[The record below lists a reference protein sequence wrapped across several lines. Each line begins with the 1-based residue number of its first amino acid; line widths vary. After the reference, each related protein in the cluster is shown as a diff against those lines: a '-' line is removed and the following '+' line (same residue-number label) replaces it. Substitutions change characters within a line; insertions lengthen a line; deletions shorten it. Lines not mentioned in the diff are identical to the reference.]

1 VGRHLSACPL
11 SRLIAR
17 ADARSVF
24 SKTLFTPAG
33 VDVYI
38 RASTQDAK
46 PQAMDTKVRADLL
59 AKIVQAVKG
68 NEDQGVAKLADGGFE
83 VPGVV

>member
-1 VGRHLSACPL
+1 MW
-11 SRLIAR
+11 SRSVLIALPI
-17 ADARSVF
+17 VF

-38 RASTQDAK
+38 RASTKDAK
-46 PQAMDTKVRADLL
+46 PEAKDTKARADLL
-59 AKIVQAVKG
+59 AKIVQAVKA
-68 NEDQGVAKLADGGFE
+68 NEDQTVVKLAGGGFE